1 MFRDGVGKLLVF
13 RLGAERFA
21 VDLAS
26 VDEVVD
32 APVTQRLP
40 DAPPNVLGLA
50 SIRGELVRVYDPR
63 PILHVGG
70 ALDGVVL
77 LFARDDRRRIALAID
92 DVFDAITVEEAEVQA
107 APGTDASDGVLVGV
121 IRRNGA
127 LIAVLDVD
135 ALLDVATT
143 VTDGEKA

>member
-1 MFRDGVGKLLVF
+1 VFRDGVGKLLVF

-32 APVTQRLP
+32 VPVTQRLP
-40 DAPPNVLGLA
+40 DASSNVLGLA

-63 PILHVGG
+63 PILRVGG
-70 ALDGVVL
+70 ALDGALL
-77 LFARDDRRRIALAID
+77 LFVRDDRRIALAID
-92 DVFDAITVEEAEVQA
+92 DVFDAMTISEAEVQA
-107 APGTDASDGVLVGV
+107 APGADASDGVLVGV
-121 IRRNGA
+121 VRRGGA
-127 LIAVLDVD
+127 LIAVLDVE